1 MAIVWLTSYP
11 RSGNTW
17 LRFLIQAYIRGGRAD
32 SASLNADVPDIH
44 RKGVVIDPAAA
55 DQVLVK
61 THFPW
66 SPRHPFAAQ
75 TKSFIYILRHPKDV
89 LLSFLSYRKLGGVLA
104 ADDHS
109 VDRPYAEQ
117 FIRGLGDDVWIKA
130 HMGNWPQHIATWLAR
145 PAHPHVVVKYEDLL
159 SEPERA
165 MVPVLGLL
173 GMAVDEARLRAAV
186 EACRFGALRA
196 MEAKEKSEREARGD
210 ASAGLFPG
218 DPALAKRGVMFMNEG
233 KSGRT
238 LTHLGPDIEEA
249 FDKAFAPYL
258 SSLGYGPTAPV
269 AG

>member
-17 LRFLIQAYIRGGRAD
+17 LRFLIQAYLRGGVAD

-44 RKGVVIDPAAA
+44 RKGVVINPDAAER
-55 DQVLVK
+55 VLVK

-75 TKSFIYILRHPKDV
+75 TSSFIYILRHPKDV

-104 ADDHS
+104 ADDPS

-117 FIRGLGDDVWIKA
+117 FIRGLGDELWIRA
-130 HMGNWPQHIATWLAR
+130 RLGNWPQHIASWLAR

-159 SEPERA
+159 TAPERA
-165 MVPVLGLL
+165 MRPVLERL
-173 GMAVDEARLRAAV
+173 GMAVDEARLQAAV
-186 EACRFGALRA
+186 EACRFGALRE
-196 MEAKEKSEREARGD
+196 MEAKEKAQREPGGE
-210 ASAGLFPG
+210 AGLFPG

-238 LTHLGPDIEEA
+238 LMHLGPDLEEA
-249 FDKAFAPYL
+249 FDRAFAPYL
-258 SSLGYGPTAPV
+258 TSLGYGATAPS